1 MSDYSR
7 PRLRHLGLGVVVILV
22 VAMLAAFNL
31 GKLPWVAGDTYHAE
45 FSDASGLRVG
55 NVVQVGGIRVG
66 RVSGV
71 ELTGDRVRASFT
83 VASDVELGDRT
94 TASVEV
100 LNLLG
105 EKFLRLMPAGEAA
118 LPGDGTIPLD
128 RTTSGYD
135 IVSVLGELTT
145 TSEDIDED
153 RLAQALDVVSQ
164 TMKDTAPELAPAL
177 EGVSRISATIASR
190 DEELQELL
198 SSARNVSTL
207 LAERSG
213 DLTQLMRH
221 ADQVFAE
228 LRTRRAAVH
237 RLLVNATRL
246 ARELRGLATENQRQ
260 IGPALAQVN
269 DLLAMLNRKD
279 AQLKE
284 LMSSVGPYASILGN
298 ILGTGPWFDAYAV
311 NLAGFPTGEFVPGG
325 DFER

>member
-1 MSDYSR
+1 M
-7 PRLRHLGLGVVVILV
+7 VILI
-22 VAMLAAFNL
+22 VAMLAAFNI
-31 GKLPWVAGDTYHAE
+31 GKMPWVAGDTYHAE
-45 FSDASGLRVG
+45 FTDASGLRVG

-66 RVSGV
+66 RVSAV
-71 ELTGDRVRASFT
+71 ELDGDRVRATFT
-83 VASDVELGDRT
+83 VASDVELGDRS

-105 EKFLRLMPAGEAA
+105 EKFLRLMPAG
-118 LPGDGTIPLD
+118 DGSLEEKATIPLE

-153 RLAQALDVVSQ
+153 QLAKALRVISR
-164 TMKDTAPELAPAL
+164 TMEETAPELAPAL
-177 EGVSRISATIASR
+177 EGVARISATVASR
-190 DEELQELL
+190 DEELKELL
-198 SSARNVSTL
+198 SSAKEVSTL
-207 LAERSG
+207 LADRSG
-213 DLTQLMRH
+213 DLTKLMRH
-221 ADQVFAE
+221 ADQVFKE
-228 LRTRRAAVH
+228 LRNRRDAVH

-246 ARELRGLATENQRQ
+246 SRELRGLARDNQRQ

-279 AQLKE
+279 AQLKD